1 MTEVKKRGAPLGSKN
16 HLGKFKNDAATT
28 HIHMRCKPSDKA
40 LWVKTALNNGGLSA
54 WVTKMLNEA
63 SKIIE

>member
-16 HLGKFKNDAATT
+16 HLGKFKDDGAST
-28 HIHMRCKPSDKA
+28 HLHMRCNPSDKA
-40 LWVKTALNNGGLSA
+40 LWVKVAINNGGLSA
-54 WVTKMLNEA
+54 WAINALNEA